1 MNKFFVLL
9 FFITLLTIMYLATT
23 TNTQLAVVQS
33 MWDKANHFAAFFT
46 LYILL
51 SLAFKD
57 LAIAYKISLL
67 LGFGMLI
74 EIVQYFIP
82 GREFSFLDVVADS
95 IGIFIGIMFYQLQ
108 GYYKIYKLN

>member
-1 MNKFFVLL
+1 MNRFLVVL
-9 FFITLLTIMYLATT
+9 FFMTLLSIMYLATT
-23 TNTQLAVVQS
+23 TNPNMAAVQS
-33 MWDKANHFAAFFT
+33 MWDKANHFAAFIT

-57 LAIAYKISLL
+57 LSITYKVFLL

-95 IGIFIGIMFYQLQ
+95 VGIFMGVMFYKLQ

>member
-1 MNKFFVLL
+1 MNRFFILL
-9 FFITLLTIMYLATT
+9 FFIILFIIMYLATT
-23 TNTQLAVVQS
+23 TNPHMAVVQS
-33 MWDKANHFAAFFT
+33 MWDKANHFAAFIT
-46 LYILL
+46 LYVLL

-57 LAIAYKISLL
+57 LSITYKVFLL

-95 IGIFIGIMFYQLQ
+95 VGIFMGVMFYKLQ